1 MLNHILLVSLCLA
14 SAPALADWQLNNDLS
29 RVSFV
34 TVKKES
40 VGEPNHFQR
49 LSGRLSDA
57 GQFELSIDL
66 ASVETGIPIRNERFG
81 EFLFE
86 TGRFPS
92 LTLRADLASELNALT
107 GGEDQVITTDATLS
121 LHGQQKVMPVTVL
134 VSHKGNGDLVVSS
147 WDPVIV
153 HQQDFS
159 LTEGINK
166 LQELAGLPSI
176 TRAVPVNFVLSLD
189 KQ

>member
-1 MLNHILLVSLCLA
+1 MLKKVLLASLCLT
-14 SAPALADWQLNNDLS
+14 STSVLADWQLNDDLS

-34 TVKKES
+34 TVKKET
-40 VGEPNHFQR
+40 VGEPNYFQR

-57 GQFELSIDL
+57 GRFELTVDL

-86 TGRFPS
+86 TGQFPS
-92 LTLRADLASELNALT
+92 LTLSADLSGELNALT
-107 GGEDQVITTDATLS
+107 GGEDKVMTTDATLS
-121 LHGQQKVMPVTVL
+121 LHGQEKTMPVTVL
-134 VSHKGNGDLVVSS
+134 VSHKADGNLVVSS

-153 HQQDFS
+153 HQEDFA
-159 LTEGINK
+159 LTAGINK